1 MRLLPVP
8 NVLIALGLAASS
20 VAHAQSPS
28 TLGPLRRATVF
39 LSVKTA
45 DGEKTGSGVLLSAD
59 GIVAT
64 AAHVLRKATTA
75 KVRIYTGEEYDV
87 EGVLFLNVDLDLA
100 IVKIPGFSMPAAQ
113 LGNSDSVAV
122 GQRLLA
128 VGSPLGLEGT
138 VSDGLLSAVR
148 LENGTKMF
156 QVSIPVSP
164 GSSGG
169 PVATPDGTVIGLVV
183 SQIRGNGVQNL
194 NFVLPINYARARLQ
208 GASARTLTSLTKAL
222 GESDQTD
229 ASVSLGLG
237 DVTVND
243 SLLVDWKV
251 LDGVEVVGE
260 QSDGKSSERTRVHLR
275 YAVTR
280 DPSGR
285 LTVERYQLDTVQTVS
300 GMSGRVTMIGTR
312 SSKTVFLAD
321 GSNAFEVDDVISEER
336 AGIRTARMAA
346 RGGDVAIKPF
356 SGAERSARGLPRGVL
371 APTLVAGALAAYQG
385 ALPDSLQ
392 LWHVD
397 AATGAPR
404 LVRFKALRRETRTVP
419 ILTAGMSCDAS
430 QGIDIKTLPVV
441 VGMLV
446 SGTERE
452 EITLLDSVPHLR
464 VRTDV
469 KCVRIE

>member
-1 MRLLPVP
+1 MRLLRTWEFLVVFGVTLSSTVNAQVP
-8 NVLIALGLAASS
+8 SILN
-20 VAHAQSPS
+20 
-28 TLGPLRRATVF
+28 PLRRATVF
-39 LSVKTA
+39 VSVLSA

-59 GIVAT
+59 GVVAT
-64 AAHVLRKATTA
+64 AAHVLRNAKSA
-75 KVRIYTGEEYDV
+75 KVRIHTGEEYEVD
-87 EGVLFLNVDLDLA
+87 GVLFSDFDLDLA
-100 IVKIPGFSMPAAQ
+100 IVKISGFALPAAQ

-148 LENGTKMF
+148 LDNGTKMF

-169 PVATPDGTVIGLVV
+169 PVATQDGTVIGLVV
-183 SQIRGNGVQNL
+183 SQIRGTGVQNL
-194 NFVLPINYARARLQ
+194 NFVLPINYVRARLQ
-208 GASARTLTSLTKAL
+208 SASARTPTTLAKAL
-222 GESDQTD
+222 GESAESG

-243 SLLVDWKV
+243 SLPLNWNV
-251 LDGVEVVGE
+251 LDGVELILE
-260 QSDGKSSERTRVHLR
+260 RSNDQSRERTRVHTR

-285 LTVERYQLDTVQTVS
+285 LTVERHQFDTLQTVAA
-300 GMSGRVTMIGTR
+300 MSGRVTMVGTR

-321 GSNAFEVDDVISEER
+321 RSNAFEEEEVISPER
-336 AGIRTARMAA
+336 VGTSTARIIT
-346 RGGDVAIKPF
+346 RGGDVSLKPF
-356 SGAERSARGLPRGVL
+356 NGAERAARGLPRGVL
-371 APTLVAGALAAYQG
+371 APSLVAGALAAYKG
-385 ALPDSLQ
+385 LLPDSLQ

-397 AATGAPR
+397 AVTGAPR
-404 LVRFKALRRETRTVP
+404 LVRFRLLRRETRTVP
-419 ILTAGMSCDAS
+419 ILADGISCDVA
-430 QGIDIKTLPVV
+430 QLLDYRALPVV

-452 EITLLDSVPHLR
+452 EITLLDSAPHLR
-464 VRTDV
+464 VSADL
-469 KCVRIE
+469 KCLRLQ